1 LIRSCS
7 LINTQVVGGFHRL
20 TKHFIDEYKPEVLI
34 SYVDRR
40 YFNGHGY
47 KNWKLMNKT
56 SPNYWYIKDL
66 NVYNRMGFQ
75 KHKLKNILEKF
86 DFNKT
91 EYENMLE
98 NDYLRI
104 WDCGNLKFKYN

>member
-1 LIRSCS
+1 MIRSCS
-7 LINTQVVGGFHRL
+7 LINTQVVGGFDRL

-47 KNWKLMNKT
+47 KNWELVNKT

-98 NDYLRI
+98 NNYLRI

>member
-1 LIRSCS
+1 
-7 LINTQVVGGFHRL
+7 
-20 TKHFIDEYKPEVLI
+20 
-34 SYVDRR
+34 
-40 YFNGHGY
+40 
-47 KNWKLMNKT
+47 
-56 SPNYWYIKDL
+56 
-66 NVYNRMGFQ
+66 MGFQ

-104 WDCGNLKFKYN
+104 